1 MALHQPTFQLNPVY
15 TSRNLVDGKKTDLSL
30 GGNQCTTTAENKAF
44 AMWWVDLKNTRRIER
59 IRVYSRR
66 NDKKW
71 GNFSSTVLYNLTKPP
86 PLPLSR
92 ESQECH
98 IACGIGAL

>member
-15 TSRNLVDGKKTDLSL
+15 TSRNLVDGKKTDFSL

-71 GNFSSTVLYNLTKPP
+71 GNFSSTV
-86 PLPLSR
+86 
-92 ESQECH
+92 
-98 IACGIGAL
+98 